1 MTSDSADRGDSAYQ
15 EQLGQIL
22 RLRDLSALRSFLV
35 QQAGAFG
42 DDGQVQAINAQSDAE
57 LEIIMHRMILARTDL
72 MDLHPASRA
81 ALGMDPASDRRGPR
95 PQRRRR
101 R

>member
-1 MTSDSADRGDSAYQ
+1 MTSDPADRGDNAYQ

-22 RLRDLSALRSFLV
+22 RLRDPSALRSFLV
-35 QQAGAFG
+35 QQATTFG
-42 DDGQVQAINAQSDAE
+42 DDGQVQAIKAQSDEE

-72 MDLHPASRA
+72 IDLHPASQV
-81 ALGMDPASDRRGPR
+81 ALGMDPASKRPGPR